1 MCIILNEITKFKL
14 PVKLIAKWTMIGTLT
29 ESEQIIS
36 LYIVNNSQNK
46 ITHIIIKLYQQV
58 HTLGPRIILI
68 ITLIYLDIILLLDN
82 IILDIMFF

>member
-1 MCIILNEITKFKL
+1 
-14 PVKLIAKWTMIGTLT
+14 MIGTLT

-46 ITHIIIKLYQQV
+46 ITHIIITLYQQV

-82 IILDIMFF
+82 IILDIMCFLELMIDLIKIFRGQTI